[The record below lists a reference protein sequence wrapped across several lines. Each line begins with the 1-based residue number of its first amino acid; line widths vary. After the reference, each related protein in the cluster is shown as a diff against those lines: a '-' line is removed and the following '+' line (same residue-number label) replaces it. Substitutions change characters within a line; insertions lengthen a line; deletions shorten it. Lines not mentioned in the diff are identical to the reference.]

1 MKKFKFTDI
10 SLLDVVTLQNNKE
23 MKVTGIE
30 LASKFCLETL
40 NSIQY
45 LYIKLN
51 GMYLIEYDL
60 NLNCIDKDVEVDGVI
75 MSDFNIL
82 QLKKGNK

>member
-1 MKKFKFTDI
+1 
-10 SLLDVVTLQNNKE
+10 
-23 MKVTGIE
+23 
-30 LASKFCLETL
+30 
-40 NSIQY
+40 
-45 LYIKLN
+45 
-51 GMYLIEYDL
+51 MYLIEYDL